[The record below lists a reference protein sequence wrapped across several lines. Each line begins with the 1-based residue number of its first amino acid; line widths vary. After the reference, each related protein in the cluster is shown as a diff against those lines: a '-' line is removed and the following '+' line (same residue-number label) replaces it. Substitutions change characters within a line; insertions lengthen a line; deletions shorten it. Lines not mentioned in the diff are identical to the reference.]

1 MLSIAVSL
9 FDFAPCKPLPSVTT
23 PTLTTS
29 PSSKAFVACVVPWA
43 INTTSS
49 GLMLYSSMILCNT

>member
-29 PSSKAFVACVVPWA
+29 PSSKAFVAWVVPWA

-49 GLMLYSSMILCNT
+49 G